1 MNDKRLVR
9 RGEAALILAIIINSM
24 GVLLM
29 LQPGSGISAISSVPY
44 AFSEVFPKLSLGTWT
59 YIFQGLLV
67 ITLMVLKKRFV
78 PSYLFSFVA
87 GFLFGE
93 MMDVNELWITKLP
106 LSIPLRIFYFV
117 LSYIIICFGIALS
130 NRCKLPIIPTDLF
143 PRDLSE
149 IINKPYARVKIAF
162 DVTCL
167 FVTACLT
174 YFALGKILG
183 LGVGTVV
190 AAFTMGKGVAIAGSL
205 IDKRVTFVSVFHKE
219 LKEAV

>member
-1 MNDKRLVR
+1 MNDKRLVL
-9 RGEAALILAIIINSM
+9 RGETALILAIIINSM

-29 LQPGSGISAISSVPY
+29 LQSGSGISAISSVPY

>member
-1 MNDKRLVR
+1 MNDKRLVL

-29 LQPGSGISAISSVPY
+29 LQSGSGISAISSVPY
-44 AFSEVFPKLSLGTWT
+44 AFSEAFPKLSLGTWT

-78 PSYLFSFVA
+78 PSYLFSFVV

>member
-1 MNDKRLVR
+1 MNDKRLVL

-29 LQPGSGISAISSVPY
+29 LQSGSGISAISSVPY
-44 AFSEVFPKLSLGTWT
+44 AFSEAFPKLSLGTWT

-205 IDKRVTFVSVFHKE
+205 IDKRVTFMSVFHKE

>member
-1 MNDKRLVR
+1 MNDKRLVL
-9 RGEAALILAIIINSM
+9 RGEAALILEIIINSM

-29 LQPGSGISAISSVPY
+29 LQSGSGISAISSVPY
-44 AFSEVFPKLSLGTWT
+44 AFSEAFPKLSLGTWT